1 MFCPLTLDKILPPT
15 RTNLLGRVSRSGEPG
30 PVDESDL
37 TWAELSEKMQQER
50 LEHERLRRQ
59 DADVIRD
66 LKMSEDMMIQLLDL
80 RAKSF
85 NSERCRLI
93 EELNSVCVVH
103 ISREFSIHFGEI
115 STVTVKKCSQLS
127 RFFTVRCYA

>member
-80 RAKSF
+80 HVKS

-93 EELNSVCVVH
+93 DKLSSVCALY
-103 ISREFSIHFGEI
+103 ISREFSIHFDEI
-115 STVTVKKCSQLS
+115 SIVTVKKCSQLAV
-127 RFFTVRCYA
+127 FLPCK